1 MRSFFIILDKTFRR
15 HISVRK
21 RFSQH
26 FVSLERM
33 INSLLFWW
41 EFQLTEASS
50 LVCYNLIIFFIVWNI
65 IFNLKMLVM
74 KYFKRLK
81 SPSKDQIIR
90 ELSVYR
96 KNLTSSF
103 LEAEMK
109 FIEIIFRLL
118 KLLKTFLLV
127 FQSPLKLIL
136 KQLRRIIRKF
146 WTQ

>member
-1 MRSFFIILDKTFRR
+1 
-15 HISVRK
+15 
-21 RFSQH
+21 
-26 FVSLERM
+26 
-33 INSLLFWW
+33 
-41 EFQLTEASS
+41 
-50 LVCYNLIIFFIVWNI
+50 
-65 IFNLKMLVM
+65 M

-146 WTQ
+146 